1 MRIKKECKEEELG
14 YMNPWKVINCMNEI
28 QKEDH
33 PEAYEPEIV
42 RVYNKKREDE

>member
-1 MRIKKECKEEELG
+1 MGSEMCIRDR
-14 YMNPWKVINCMNEI
+14 KVINCMNEI